1 MYFIISP
8 WNLENPKVKVVHGIL
23 CLPFFILLVVPVL
36 RNVVL
41 HTFPTGYDKKG
52 RCRNYLGP
60 QIPPAETTN
69 FLKELVRLDE
79 VEALLEKARYAVA
92 STMASLRNGQMGKA
106 SKNQLC
112 KPWLPDLPE
121 GRPKN
126 VCDSPQ
132 WGMNRSNVANPRRK
146 APIWDGWSSFLVGP
160 GKENPG
166 CRASRDIYQPC
177 NF

>member
-1 MYFIISP
+1 M
-8 WNLENPKVKVVHGIL
+8 VHGIL

-69 FLKELVRLDE
+69 FLKDLVRLDE

-132 WGMNRSNVANPRRK
+132 
-146 APIWDGWSSFLVGP
+146 
-160 GKENPG
+160 
-166 CRASRDIYQPC
+166 
-177 NF
+177 